1 MNTLSSVCR
10 IPDEIDFHGRAIGGE
25 IATMAR
31 VVDQNGKN
39 IQREMEKMRLSFEKE
54 MQSLN
59 RKTRNTVLTV
69 VAINIVSRFFIR

>member
-10 IPDEIDFHGRAIGGE
+10 IPDEIDFHGKAIGGE
-25 IATMAR
+25 ISTMAR

>member
-10 IPDEIDFHGRAIGGE
+10 IPDEIDFHGKAIGGE
-25 IATMAR
+25 IAIMAG

-69 VAINIVSRFFIR
+69 VAINIISRFFIR